1 MWERHMKSATKSK
14 SFWDQIMRACF
25 VVSAGL
31 ILFAMLITTVEV
43 VIRYTTRRPMADTFE
58 IVEYSLLWMG
68 YLGAAWVLKGEGHTR
83 MDIVLMRLS
92 PRVQAGLNSFTSVIC
107 AGMWLLLT
115 WVGLKVVLHN
125 FQTGYY
131 LATLLT
137 PPLWPILLV
146 IPLGGFL
153 LFVQFLRRAGGYAQ
167 IWRALGEENGA
178 AERGH
183 AEELRA

>member
-1 MWERHMKSATKSK
+1 MKSRTESN
-14 SFWDQIMRACF
+14 SFWDHIMRVCF
-25 VVSAGL
+25 VVSAAL

-43 VIRYTTRRPMADTFE
+43 VIRYATKKPLADTFE

-83 MDIVLMRLS
+83 MDIVLIRLS

-115 WVGLKVVLHN
+115 WIGLKVVLHN
-125 FQTGYY
+125 LQTGYY
-131 LATLLT
+131 LATLLA

-153 LFVQFLRRAGGYAQ
+153 LFVQFLRRAKGYAQ
-167 IWRALGEENGA
+167 IWRALGGKKGE
-178 AERGH
+178 AEVGH
-183 AEELRA
+183 TKELRAY